1 MWKYLKETID
11 KSILNPWGGIS
22 SARFS
27 SYFILILIIIG
38 SLILFGIELYS
49 AYISLSTTGKYEI
62 SGNIVVVLTILLSQQ
77 LALLGINKALET
89 KQLKNEGVKTEPVIP
104 VVPTRSNNIVTPTD
118 VKTDTNPQTDGPD
131 FETNKC

>member
-1 MWKYLKETID
+1 M
-11 KSILNPWGGIS
+11 
-22 SARFS
+22 
-27 SYFILILIIIG
+27 
-38 SLILFGIELYS
+38 
-49 AYISLSTTGKYEI
+49 STTGKYEI